1 VAGQATVRIN
11 KRIEAF
17 KMLNRRNFIA
27 LSAGTLGMGGLA
39 FRAAAKVI
47 EPESPVFLGYSQEQL
62 DRVFDQSAWAPRM
75 KELEEGL
82 ASASAAVRRQTPP
95 RTERYGESEA
105 EVLDIFAPPGAR
117 NAPVMVFVHG
127 GAWIRS
133 TKDDASFPAP
143 IFNGRGAIYIA
154 VNYASLTSVRMPE
167 MVEQCRRAIGWVI
180 RNATNIGAN
189 PQQVFLSGHSAGA
202 HLSGCMLT
210 TDWGARGMTA
220 NPIRGAL
227 LLSGLYELHPVVLS
241 SRRAYVHLTEDEV
254 NDLSPI
260 RHLHRVKPPI
270 TIISA
275 DEDSP
280 EFQRQSKVFAAALD
294 AMGLL
299 ATHEI
304 LFNANHFEE
313 VQQLGQAGS
322 APARHALQIMGL

>member
-1 VAGQATVRIN
+1 
-11 KRIEAF
+11 
-17 KMLNRRNFIA
+17 MLNRRNFIA
-27 LSAGTLGMGGLA
+27 LSSGTLGMGGLA
-39 FRAAAKVI
+39 LRSVAKSA
-47 EPESPVFLGYSQEQL
+47 EEASPIFLGYSQKQL
-62 DRVFDQSAWAPRM
+62 DRVFDQAAWTPRM
-75 KELEEGL
+75 KELEEEL

-105 EVLDIFAPPGAR
+105 EVLDIFGPPGAR
-117 NAPVMVFVHG
+117 NAPVMVFIHG

-154 VNYASLTSVRMPE
+154 VNYASLASVRMPE
-167 MVEQCRRAIGWVI
+167 MAEQCRRAIEWVI
-180 RNATNIGAN
+180 RNATNFGGN
-189 PQQVFLSGHSAGA
+189 PQQLFLSGHSAGA

-210 TDWGARGMTA
+210 TDWAARGLTV

-241 SRRAYVHLTEDEV
+241 SRRSYVHLTEDEV
-254 NDLSPI
+254 NALSPI
-260 RHLHRVKPPI
+260 RHLHRIKSPV

-299 ATHEI
+299 ATQEV

-313 VQQLGQAGS
+313 LQQLGQPGS
-322 APARHALQIMGL
+322 VPARYALQMMQL